1 MPEAQSLESLRQLPS
16 NPAGRVRF
24 IAHLGYIERLALE
37 TYRIFGVT
45 NVAREILLRQGLP
58 GGEAAEVPDSAKRFA
73 DGEAWK
79 IEIPSTEGPKA
90 LAVVIEEAAK
100 RKVPVHRISQG
111 SGIMLLT
118 DAEILE
124 MVRLGAEHSIEVNL
138 FVGPRATFDVGAQV
152 FSPAGRS
159 LGLSLRG
166 ADQLAFAM
174 ADVLR
179 AVKLGVRS
187 ILVSD
192 IGNLQVMGE
201 AKKLGDLPADL
212 IIKTS
217 VMMAPANPASARLL
231 EDLGATTINVPS
243 DLSIAQIGAIRSA
256 IDAPIDF
263 YVEAPD
269 NIGGFLRYYEI
280 PELIRVAAPI
290 YLKFGLRNSPDIY
303 PYGTHIENTAIA
315 LTRERVRRA
324 EMALGFIS

>member
-1 MPEAQSLESLRQLPS
+1 MQEARQIL
-16 NPAGRVRF
+16 
-24 IAHLGYIERLALE
+24 AH
-37 TYRIFGVT
+37 
-45 NVAREILLRQGLP
+45 QGLP
-58 GGEAAEVPDSAKRFA
+58 DGDPAAAPSSAKRFA
-73 DGEAWK
+73 DGKQWK
-79 IEIPSTEGPKA
+79 IEIPSTEGPRA
-90 LAVVIEEAAK
+90 LAVVIEEAA
-100 RKVPVHRISQG
+100 RRRVPVDRISQG

-118 DAEILE
+118 DDEILE
-124 MVRLGAEHSIEVNL
+124 MVRLGEENRIEVNL

-152 FSPAGRS
+152 FSPAGRT

-174 ADVLR
+174 EDVLR
-179 AVKLGVRS
+179 AVRLGIRS

-192 IGNLQVMGE
+192 IGNLMVMGN
-201 AKKLGDLPADL
+201 AKKRGDLPADL

-217 VMMAPANPASARLL
+217 VMMAPCNPASARLL
-231 EDLGATTINVPS
+231 EDLGATTINIPS
-243 DLSIAQIGAIRSA
+243 DLSIPQIAAIRSA

-303 PYGTHIENTAIA
+303 PCGTHIENTAIA
-315 LTRERVRRA
+315 LTRERMRRA
-324 EMALGFIS
+324 EMAMGFISRFCGPGPA

>member
-1 MPEAQSLESLRQLPS
+1 MIEAKK
-16 NPAGRVRF
+16 
-24 IAHLGYIERLALE
+24 ILA
-37 TYRIFGVT
+37 
-45 NVAREILLRQGLP
+45 NQGLP
-58 GGEAAEVPDSAKRFA
+58 DEDPAAAPTSTKRFA
-73 DGEAWK
+73 DGAAWK
-79 IEIPSTEGPKA
+79 IEIPSTEGPQA
-90 LAVVIEEAAK
+90 LRVVIEEAAA
-100 RKVPVHRISQG
+100 RKVPVQRISQG

-124 MVRLGAEHSIEVNL
+124 MVELGAAHNIEVNL

-152 FSPAGRS
+152 FSPAGRA

-166 ADQLAFAM
+166 ANQLGYALE
-174 ADVLR
+174 DVLR
-179 AVKLGVRS
+179 AVRLGIKS

-192 IGNLQVMGE
+192 LGNLMVMGK
-201 AKKLGDLPADL
+201 AKLNGDLPADL

-217 VMMAPANPASARLL
+217 VMMAPCNPASARLL
-231 EDLGATTINVPS
+231 EDLGATTINIPS
-243 DLSIAQIGAIRSA
+243 DLSIPQIAGIRQA

-303 PYGTHIENTAIA
+303 PCGTHIENTAIA
-315 LTRERVRRA
+315 LTRERMRRA
-324 EMALGFIS
+324 EMALGFISRLCDHGPA